1 VPPLT
6 ATPVRVAIVV
16 ATLLVTSAFGL
27 GTTLEQPRDA
37 LPRSD
42 SFRGR
47 SLSRSWSILQ
57 PDLVR
62 TTVRRGALSL
72 ELTGPALWFNA
83 SMGVLVHK
91 AVTGNFRATTT
102 VRASSA
108 SNAGEPPA
116 PAIRLGGLMA
126 RDPASDSTQLQSYVH
141 IVAGNGPDGVLAIE
155 HKTTQNS
162 ASVYEAPV
170 WPSGD
175 AELRICRVGSTFE
188 LYKRPLGSKRW
199 LLAASYNRPD
209 LPPTLQVGAD
219 VYSPNTP
226 PDLRVRVDEIR
237 FQRVANASGCS
248 SDR

>member
-1 VPPLT
+1 MP
-6 ATPVRVAIVV
+6 ARVAGVL
-16 ATLLVTSAFGL
+16 AALLLSSGFAV
-27 GTTLEQPRDA
+27 GTTPEQSQDE

-42 SFRGR
+42 GFRGR

-62 TTVRRGALSL
+62 TTVRGGALSL
-72 ELTGPALWFNA
+72 ELTGPALWFNN

-91 AVTGNFRATTT
+91 PVTGNFRVTTT
-102 VRASSA
+102 VRTHSASSP
-108 SNAGEPPA
+108 GQPPA

-126 RDPASDSTQLQSYVH
+126 RDPGSDATQLQSYVH

-155 HKTTQNS
+155 HKSTQNS
-162 ASVYEAPV
+162 TSVYEAPE
-170 WPSGD
+170 WPSGN
-175 AELRICRVGSTFE
+175 AQLRVCRVGSTFE
-188 LYKRPLGSKRW
+188 LYKRSVSTKRW
-199 LLAASYNRPD
+199 QRAASYDRPD
-209 LPPTLQVGAD
+209 LPATLQVGAD
-219 VYSPNTP
+219 VYSPNSP